1 MAPKWRSVLPQRSV
15 LLRLVVVGFVVSAA
29 PGSAAMACGPASA
42 GWYSSAQAASGK
54 TVFDTHCAA
63 CHLATLAGAAGP
75 PLTGPQFVSWLQFT
89 KITGGELF
97 GFISSQ
103 MPYDAPGSLTKSDYE
118 EAFAYI
124 LQVNHYPAGSAS
136 LNDSSVACVQ
146 MLPYPKQD

>member
-1 MAPKWRSVLPQRSV
+1 MASKWGP
-15 LLRLVVVGFVVSAA
+15 LLSRRLVVLRIAVLGTLVLAA
-29 PGSAAMACGPASA
+29 PGSAALACGPASA
-42 GWYSSAQAASGK
+42 GWYSAAQAASGK

-63 CHLATLAGAAGP
+63 CHLASLAGGAGP
-75 PLTGPQFVSWLQFT
+75 PLTGPQFVAWLQFT
-89 KITGGELF
+89 KITGADLF

-136 LNDSSVACVQ
+136 LDENSVTCVQ
-146 MLPYPKQD
+146 MLPYPKQG